1 MKHPVIAEKL
11 LRLAA
16 ADEACRQRL
25 VATGEL
31 FGGYH
36 PEMQTVHEEN
46 AAALRLAMRE
56 IGYPSVSKVGVK
68 ANEAAWLVAQHA
80 ISKPAL
86 MEAYLAA
93 VLEEE
98 GVSVRAAYLS
108 DRIAVFR
115 GRGQLYGT
123 QFAWSDDGLLHP
135 CALADAAGVDA
146 RRLTLGMP
154 ALAVQTALIRA
165 RALAEGD
172 MVPDDLAGFR
182 AGELAWRKQVGWLAN
197 EE

>member
-1 MKHPVIAEKL
+1 MKHPIIAEKL

-46 AAALRLAMRE
+46 AAALRLAMRK

-123 QFAWSDDGLLHP
+123 QFAWQTDGSLQP
-135 CALADAAGVDA
+135 CKLEDGQNVDA
-146 RRLTLGMP
+146 RRIALGLKP
-154 ALAVQTALIRA
+154 LDEQTKALQAKAA
-165 RALAEGD
+165 AEGETA
-172 MVPDDLAGFR
+172 PSDLPAFKTR
-182 AGELAWRKQVGWLAN
+182 ELAWRRAVGWM
-197 EE
+197 E